1 MFFRSIWALVQ
12 QRRRPFSTRRQ
23 TACAASPGVVPVP
36 PRQGLSLCRIARG
49 CRTPHHMGTRVLATA
64 AYHIRE
70 YERLGG
76 GADGRVFRGI
86 VRSGRPGAGECHVL
100 KAFRR
105 EAYDVAREI
114 EIWSALQPHPHI
126 MALKGVFE
134 WRQGVVLAAP
144 EMDFDL
150 HRYLSRRPRGV
161 DLAVARALARQ
172 LALGLQHMHAQRFVH
187 RDLKP
192 HNILLRAE
200 GGAGEPSGM
209 QLLG

>member
-1 MFFRSIWALVQ
+1 M
-12 QRRRPFSTRRQ
+12 
-23 TACAASPGVVPVP
+23 
-36 PRQGLSLCRIARG
+36 
-49 CRTPHHMGTRVLATA
+49 LATA

-86 VRSGRPGAGECHVL
+86 VRSGGPGAGEGHAL

-105 EAYDVAREI
+105 EACDAAREI
-114 EIWSALQPHPHI
+114 ETWSALHPHPHI
-126 MALKGVFE
+126 LALKGVFA

-150 HRYLSRRPRGV
+150 HRYLSRRRLGV
-161 DLAVARALARQ
+161 DLALARALARQ
-172 LALGLQHMHAQRFVH
+172 VALGLEHMHAHSIVH

-192 HNILLRAE
+192 QNILLRAE

-209 QLLG
+209 RLLG